1 MSERLNV
8 IFLPHPVKPSMFNPW
23 GEDVVRLVGANHNVT
38 ILDYDQPLAP
48 QFKGIDAVIDHGG
61 SAGTREMVD
70 AATDARLWQILGT
83 GFDHFDLEYWKTK
96 GIPTANCPGQF
107 SAVAL
112 AECAMMFILMLT
124 RQYNDARATLDS
136 GELYEPMGLE
146 LIGVKLGL
154 IGFGASAIELARRA
168 KPFGMDIMAIDIR
181 EVSAAERE
189 EFGLSFVGTPDD
201 LEKVVAESDILSLH
215 LHLNSETHHIIDARM
230 LSLMKPTAH
239 IINVA
244 RGALIDEE
252 ALTQALLDGK
262 IGGAG
267 IDAYSQEPPDIT
279 SPFFSL
285 PNVIATPHTAGV
297 TDGTSRKRAQC
308 ASDNV
313 DRVAAGL
320 EPLYRIDLD

>member
-1 MSERLNV
+1 
-8 IFLPHPVKPSMFNPW
+8 MFNPW
-23 GEDVVRLVGANHNVT
+23 GTDVVKAVQDRHNIH
-38 ILDYDQPLAP
+38 ILDYDQPLPP

-96 GIPTANCPGQF
+96 GIPIANCPGQF

-124 RQYNDARATLDS
+124 RQYPVARAVLDK
-136 GELYEPMGLE
+136 GELYEPMALE
-146 LIGVKLGL
+146 LEGVKLGL
-154 IGFGASAIELARRA
+154 IGFGASGIELARRA
-168 KPFGMDIMAIDIR
+168 KPFGMEILAIDIR

-230 LSLMKPTAH
+230 LGLMKPTAH

-252 ALTQALLDGK
+252 ALTQALLDGT

-267 IDAYSQEPPDIT
+267 IDAYSQEPPDLT
-279 SPFFSL
+279 SPFFGLS
-285 PNVIATPHTAGV
+285 NVIATPHTAGV

-308 ASDNV
+308 AADNV
-313 DRVAAGL
+313 DRIAAGL